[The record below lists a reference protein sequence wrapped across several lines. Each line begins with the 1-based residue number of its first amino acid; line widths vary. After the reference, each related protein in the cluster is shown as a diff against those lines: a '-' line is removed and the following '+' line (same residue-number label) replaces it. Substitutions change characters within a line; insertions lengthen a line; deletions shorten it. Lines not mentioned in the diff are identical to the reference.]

1 MKTGKIIQIIG
12 PVIDVEFPE
21 GIKLPEIY
29 NALKIFST
37 LEVVKHL
44 EPGRIRAISMQSTDG
59 LKRGLEVIDME
70 KQIEVPVGP
79 EVLGNLFN
87 LLGKPLNNTKIEF
100 KKLTSY
106 FILLSS

>member
-1 MKTGKIIQIIG
+1 MKVGKITQIIG

-29 NALKIFST
+29 NALKIEHEGKEII
-37 LEVVKHL
+37 LETVKHL

-59 LKRGLEVIDME
+59 LKRGFEVIDME

-79 EVLGNLFN
+79 EVLGN
-87 LLGKPLNNTKIEF
+87 
-100 KKLTSY
+100 
-106 FILLSS
+106 